1 MKQLLL
7 QTIACCA
14 VLLPFAQAEAKT
26 YGGFKPGDKVTFTV
40 NYRVSSKTVGGITQ
54 AKVPVPAGMPDFK
67 LGKKITFTIGP
78 KGQLTAK
85 GMSLPFKGVDTTS
98 NHGYVRNLYELPP
111 KKNYPFGDSGN
122 LDKKANGKPVGLSL
136 NFSKV
141 TISGGVTTDQRV
153 FYALD

>member
-1 MKQLLL
+1 MKHLLL

-14 VLLPFAQAEAKT
+14 VLLPFTRAEAKT
-26 YGGFKPGDKVTFTV
+26 YGGFNPGDKFTLTV
-40 NYRVSSKTVGGITQ
+40 NYRISNKTVGGVTKE
-54 AKVPVPAGMPDFK
+54 KVPVPKGMPDFK
-67 LGKKITFTIGP
+67 LGKKVTFTIGP

-85 GMSLPFKGVDTTS
+85 GMSLPFMTVDTTS
-98 NHGYVRNLYELPP
+98 NPGHTRVVYEGPP
-111 KKNYPFGDSGN
+111 KKNYPFGDTGN
-122 LDKKANGKPVGLSL
+122 VDLNPDGKPVGLSL